1 MAVSRLSL
9 AALTALLTLNALP
22 VFAESDLDEL
32 QDKAKANEWRL
43 VKSDT
48 LHHIKAFDRRDDGR
62 RLHSYRLEAVLDAPM
77 EQVARVHL
85 AISDYPRWYWQVEEA
100 KIVKQVSPT
109 EFIYYIKH
117 RAPVTLPDRDS
128 YVRVE
133 LEPYTAKRGYM
144 QFKTTAVPDFMPPK
158 PPLVRMLSE
167 NITMKWTPMGKE
179 KTMLEAEGT
188 IDIGG
193 DVPNW
198 AINALQRQ
206 APYTTIVGL
215 QRFLAT
221 PASKDVGKTLPF
233 TIFGE

>member
-1 MAVSRLSL
+1 MVASVAFHGLI
-9 AALTALLTLNALP
+9 AA
-22 VFAESDLDEL
+22 
-32 QDKAKANEWRL
+32 
-43 VKSDT
+43 
-48 LHHIKAFDRRDDGR
+48 
-62 RLHSYRLEAVLDAPM
+62 AVLISFRNF
-77 EQVARVHL
+77 RV
-85 AISDYPRWYWQVEEA
+85 PEE
-100 KIVKQVSPT
+100 S
-109 EFIYYIKH
+109 H
-117 RAPVTLPDRDS
+117 
-128 YVRVE
+128 
-133 LEPYTAKRGYM
+133 
-144 QFKTTAVPDFMPPK
+144 AVPVDLVTIAEQTNVAAQAPPK
-158 PPLVRMLSE
+158 PPLVRMISE